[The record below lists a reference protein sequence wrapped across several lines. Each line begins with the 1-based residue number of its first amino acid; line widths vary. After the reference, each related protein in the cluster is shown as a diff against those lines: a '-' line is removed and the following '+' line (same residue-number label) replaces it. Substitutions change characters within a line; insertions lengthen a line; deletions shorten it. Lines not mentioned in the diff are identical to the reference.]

1 VQLYDRTDSPKICLS
16 QPRRVFENNFLQ
28 LYVSISLLVFIN
40 LLNMTHIINLIYH
53 YESIEIVS
61 RNSLLLLFANQFIIF
76 MMINRIIL

>member
-1 VQLYDRTDSPKICLS
+1 MQLYDRTDSPKICLS

-53 YESIEIVS
+53 YESIKIVS
-61 RNSLLLLFANQFIIF
+61 RNSLLLLIANQFIIF